1 MYDWLGYMAAV
12 MTTLA
17 FLPQIIKIYKERS
30 ARSISL
36 KTFYIF
42 SSGVFFWFLY
52 GLALRSWPMIIANF
66 VTLVLSVII
75 VVLKHT
81 YKESK

>member
-12 MTTLA
+12 MTTFA

-36 KTFYIF
+36 KTFYVF
-42 SSGVFFWFLY
+42 SLGVLCWFLY
-52 GLALRSWPMIIANF
+52 GLALRSWPMIISNF
-66 VTLVLSVII
+66 ITLVLSVII
-75 VVLKHT
+75 VILKHT
-81 YKESK
+81 YKESN

>member
-17 FLPQIIKIYKERS
+17 FIPQIIKIYRERS

-36 KTFYIF
+36 KTFCIF
-42 SSGVFFWFLY
+42 STGVLCWFLY

-66 VTLVLSVII
+66 ITLVLSLII
-75 VVLKHT
+75 VILKHI
-81 YKESK
+81 YRESN